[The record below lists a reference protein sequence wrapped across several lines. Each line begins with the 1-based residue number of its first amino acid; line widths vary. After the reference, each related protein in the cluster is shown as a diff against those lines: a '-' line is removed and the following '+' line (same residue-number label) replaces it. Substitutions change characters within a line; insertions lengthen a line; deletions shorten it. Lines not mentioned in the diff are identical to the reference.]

1 MTSSN
6 RDNRPDR
13 INRARILLKIGVSL
27 ATAALAYLVTNYLTE
42 VFNDRELTGLT
53 LSIVIGGVTLIIQFL
68 TEFGDRFASV
78 EAAHERHAER
88 IEELVRVGF
97 SKINEATELFGLV
110 DESAL
115 RSDAIQLVRHS
126 TQIDPAAPA
135 LIFRFA
141 QHEITRMSEFIKEL
155 SEGGN
160 VTYEGEDRDWMLA
173 LARNTRSSIDATSL
187 STVDAGGR
195 GFVDGGLWTSD
206 LGQRYLEV
214 QREAI
219 RDGVRVRRVFILDR
233 PDLATDPDLRSA
245 CQIQKELGIDVR
257 VLDAT
262 AIPGLRRTSLF
273 DFIVFDD
280 VISYEVTPAARID
293 GDIRPAIVN
302 TRLELRTMRVRDR
315 IQRFKD
321 LWEWAHE
328 PDLS

>member
-1 MTSSN
+1 VITASTA
-6 RDNRPDR
+6 NRPQR
-13 INRARILLKIGVSL
+13 TSRARILLKIGISL
-27 ATAALAYLVTNYLTE
+27 AVGTVAYVLTNFLPE
-42 VFNDRELTGLT
+42 HIQESELTGLT
-53 LSIVIGGVTLIIQFL
+53 LSVVVGGVALIVQFL
-68 TEFGDRFASV
+68 TDFEDRFARM
-78 EAAHERHAER
+78 EAEQENHAR
-88 IEELVRVGF
+88 YIEELVRAGF

-126 TQIDPAAPA
+126 TQIDPTAPP

-173 LARNTRSSIDATSL
+173 LARNARSGIDATSL

-219 RDGVRVRRVFILDR
+219 RDGVRIRRVFILDR
-233 PDLATDPDLRSA
+233 PDLARDPDLLSA
-245 CQIQKELGIDVR
+245 CEIQKELGIEVR

-262 AIPGLRRTSLF
+262 AIPGMRRTSLF
-273 DFIVFDD
+273 DFIVFDN
-280 VISYEVTPAARID
+280 VLSYEVTPAARID

-302 TRLELRTMRVRDR
+302 TRLELRPVRVRDR
-315 IQRFKD
+315 IQRFTD
-321 LWEWAHE
+321 LWESAKE
-328 PDLS
+328 PDGR

>member
-1 MTSSN
+1 MTSGSP
-6 RDNRPDR
+6 DNRPDR
-13 INRARILLKIGVSL
+13 INRARLLLKISVSL

-42 VFNDRELTGLT
+42 VFDIRELTGLT

-68 TEFGDRFASV
+68 IEFGDRFATV
-78 EAAHERHAER
+78 EAAHERHAQH
-88 IEELVRVGF
+88 IEELVRAGF

-126 TQIDPAAPA
+126 TQIDPAAPP
-135 LIFRFA
+135 LFFRFA

-173 LARNTRSSIDATSL
+173 LARNARSSIDATSL

-195 GFVDGGLWTSD
+195 GFVDDGLWSSD

-219 RDGVRVRRVFILDR
+219 RNGVRIRRVFILDR
-233 PDLATDPDLRSA
+233 PDLAQDPDLRNA
-245 CQIQKELGIDVR
+245 CQIQRELGIAVR
-257 VLDAT
+257 VLDAS
-262 AIPGLRRTSLF
+262 AIPGMRRTSLF
-273 DFIVFDD
+273 DFILFDE

-302 TRLELRTMRVRDR
+302 TRLELRPLRVRDR
-315 IQRFKD
+315 IQRFTD
-321 LWEWAHE
+321 LWESAKE
-328 PDLS
+328 ADIP